1 MPTTPKTVVGMP
13 IIRYSIESIEDTS
26 NTMPNI
32 TATMLAIN
40 PTTKRMRFIENSPF
54 ILFYSHVTN
63 LNNKPTINQFENNI
77 WSAPIIVARKTK
89 QTLTLNIQFSMQ
101 IRQNQY
107 NISNTKSQYTNIW

>member
-1 MPTTPKTVVGMP
+1 MPTTPKTVVGIP

-77 WSAPIIVARKTK
+77 WSAPIIVKKNKT
-89 QTLTLNIQFSMQ
+89 
-101 IRQNQY
+101 
-107 NISNTKSQYTNIW
+107 NTYFEHTNFHVNPTK

>member
-54 ILFYSHVTN
+54 ILFYSHDISKYVIRRTV
-63 LNNKPTINQFENNI
+63 LMCE
-77 WSAPIIVARKTK
+77 IIAGG
-89 QTLTLNIQFSMQ
+89 
-101 IRQNQY
+101 
-107 NISNTKSQYTNIW
+107 

>member
-40 PTTKRMRFIENSPF
+40 PTTKRMRFIENSPPF
-54 ILFYSHVTN
+54 ILFACYKLKQQTY
-63 LNNKPTINQFENNI
+63 NKPI
-77 WSAPIIVARKTK
+77 
-89 QTLTLNIQFSMQ
+89 
-101 IRQNQY
+101 
-107 NISNTKSQYTNIW
+107 

>member
-40 PTTKRMRFIENSPF
+40 PTTKRMRFIENPPPS
-54 ILFYSHVTN
+54 FYSHVTN
-63 LNNKPTINQFENNI
+63 LNNKPTIKQFENNI
-77 WSAPIIVARKTK
+77 WIAPIIVKK
-89 QTLTLNIQFSMQ
+89 QNKDLL
-101 IRQNQY
+101 
-107 NISNTKSQYTNIW
+107 

>member
-40 PTTKRMRFIENSPF
+40 PTTKRMRFIENPPLHF
-54 ILFYSHVTN
+54 ILFACYKLKQQTY
-63 LNNKPTINQFENNI
+63 NKPI
-77 WSAPIIVARKTK
+77 
-89 QTLTLNIQFSMQ
+89 
-101 IRQNQY
+101 
-107 NISNTKSQYTNIW
+107 

>member
-40 PTTKRMRFIENSPF
+40 PTTKRMRFIENTPF
-54 ILFYSHVTN
+54 ILFYSRVTDS
-63 LNNKPTINQFENNI
+63 NNKPTINQFENNI
-77 WSAPIIVARKTK
+77 WIAPIIVAKK
-89 QTLTLNIQFSMQ
+89 QNKELL
-101 IRQNQY
+101 
-107 NISNTKSQYTNIW
+107 

>member
-77 WSAPIIVARKTK
+77 WNAPIIVKKNKTN
-89 QTLTLNIQFSMQ
+89 TYLEYTNFHV
-101 IRQNQY
+101 NP
-107 NISNTKSQYTNIW
+107 TKSV